1 MKMNFKDELN
11 QALDYSRVLQEISA
25 YASFSLS
32 KEKIEK
38 AMPMHDLNRIKEQLD
53 LVKEA
58 ADYLRTGAVFNMS
71 GCSDVSDHVKQA
83 SKKMTLLPMELL
95 DIHSF
100 LTACRTVKQSLRDI
114 DQELLKDL
122 ADTLDPCHPLIRRI
136 QDQIDMS
143 GSVRDDATEKL
154 RKLTFE
160 LVDVRASLTNHARA
174 FVKQNSAR
182 LMENMTT
189 TIGGRVCVLVKAQD
203 KNSFGGMIHGQS
215 QSGLAYY
222 AEPSSF
228 VSLNN
233 QVQSLLSEIEEEKN
247 RICRE
252 LSAQVGK
259 ESMKILS
266 NLETMTIIDTAFTK
280 ARWCIRFDGCIP
292 LIQTKDHTLILEY
305 ARHPLIDEKR
315 VVANTYR
322 LDPSEYCLMISGP
335 NMGGKTVTLKTI
347 GLFIALS
354 HAGFP
359 VLCHRAVIPLYRS
372 MWFDIGDNQ
381 SIENNLSTFSG
392 HISKISEICRR
403 CDSHAFVLL
412 DEPGNGTDP
421 LEGACLAEAVLSY
434 LMEKRCTILTS
445 THYSTVKAFGK
456 ANKHV
461 LVSSVE
467 FDRETLMPTYRYIP
481 GVSGASYAFSI
492 ARQFRLKESIIEH
505 AESLKE
511 KDEDRVQKELENL
524 ERLQNE
530 ALNQKERFDQLIKE
544 AHRIQK
550 EAAADKEKW
559 ESKYRELNEDYEMR
573 LNAMLEEK
581 EEEAQAII
589 RELRAGN
596 ADKMHEK
603 SELLHQIHSMAVVPE
618 EKETDEVFQVG
629 DYVLIEGLN
638 SHGAIIDLR
647 KKQATV
653 DANGMKMTVK
663 LSQLKKI
670 HKPMV
675 TQKSSKAHTD
685 KVFTRVPTELNIIGC
700 RVEEGLKELDYYLD
714 QAVAHNLKQVRIIH
728 GVGTGKLRAAVWK
741 DLDKHPAVKSK
752 TAAGPGEGGLGATI
766 VVLK

>member
-1 MKMNFKDELN
+1 MKLTFRDELN
-11 QALDYSRVLQEISA
+11 QALDYSRVLEEISA
-25 YASFSLS
+25 HASFSCS
-32 KEKIEK
+32 KERVEK
-38 AMPMHDLNRIKEQLD
+38 AMPMHDINRIKEQLD

-58 ADYLRTGAVFNMS
+58 AAYLQSGAVFNMS
-71 GCSDVSDHVKQA
+71 GCSDISASVKQA

-95 DIHSF
+95 DIHAF
-100 LTACRTVKQSLRDI
+100 LTACRQVKQSLRDI
-114 DQELLKDL
+114 DQKLLEDY
-122 ADTLDPCHPLIRRI
+122 ADTMDPCHSLIRRI

-160 LVDVRASLTNHARA
+160 LSDLRTALTNHARA
-174 FVKQNSAR
+174 FVKQNSGR

-203 KNSFGGMIHGQS
+203 KNTFGGMIHGQS

-228 VSLNN
+228 VSMNN
-233 QVQSLLSEIEEEKN
+233 QIQSVLSEIEEEKN

-252 LSAQVGK
+252 LSALVGK
-259 ESMKILS
+259 EAMKILS

-280 ARWCIRFDGCIP
+280 ARWCVRYDGCIP
-292 LIQTKDHTLILEY
+292 VVQTKDHTLVLEY
-305 ARHPLIDEKR
+305 ARHPLIDEKK

-322 LDPSEYCLMISGP
+322 LDPSQYCLMISGP

-381 SIENNLSTFSG
+381 SIENNLSTFSA

-412 DEPGNGTDP
+412 DELGNGTDP
-421 LEGACLAEAVLSY
+421 SEGAGLAQAVLTY
-434 LMEKRCTILTS
+434 LMDKRCTILTS
-445 THYSTVKAFGK
+445 THYSSVKAFGK
-456 ANKHV
+456 ANEHV

-492 ARQFRLKESIIEH
+492 ARQFGLKEEILRH
-505 AESLKE
+505 AESLKA
-511 KDEDRVQKELENL
+511 KDEDRVQKELEKL
-524 ERLQNE
+524 ETLQNE
-530 ALNQKERFDQLIKE
+530 AQNQKDRFDRLIKE

-550 EAAADKEKW
+550 EARTEKEKW
-559 ESKYRELNEDYEMR
+559 ETKYKELNEDYEMR
-573 LNAMLEEK
+573 LNEMLEEK
-581 EEEAQAII
+581 EEEAKSII

-596 ADKMHEK
+596 AEKMHEK
-603 SELLHQIHSMAVVPE
+603 SELLHQIHEMAVQSE
-618 EKETDEVFQVG
+618 EEESDEVFKVG

-670 HKPMV
+670 RKPNV
-675 TQKSSKAHTD
+675 AQKSSKAHTD
-685 KVFTRVPTELNIIGC
+685 KTFTRFPTELNIIGC
-700 RVEEGLKELDYYLD
+700 RVEEGLRELDYYLD
-714 QAVAHNLKQVRIIH
+714 QAVAHNIKQVRIIH
-728 GVGTGKLRAAVWK
+728 GMGTGKLRSAVWK
-741 DLDKHPAVKSK
+741 DLDRHPAVKQK

-766 VVLK
+766 VLLK